1 MEKLIIK
8 LVYEYYV
15 TIQNTYSIEFSKD
28 TLNKFLEWYNRDK
41 DDDEKITKSKL
52 LKDVYEYSDEIREF
66 VLINNLDDENNNHLQ
81 DTEDLDYDWK
91 VSVE

>member
-1 MEKLIIK
+1 MK

-66 VLINNLDDENNNHLQ
+66 VLINNLDDENNEHWQ

>member
-1 MEKLIIK
+1 MK

-28 TLNKFLEWYNRDK
+28 TLNKFLEWYNQDK

>member
-28 TLNKFLEWYNRDK
+28 TLNKFLEWYNQDK